1 MKQFSELVIKIL
13 AAYFILGNLGNASP
27 LLFVPE
33 FWTSKEFVP
42 TVPFVAMLV
51 APIVIGIFLW
61 ILAPNIAQ
69 KLSSPC
75 EGEAAISE
83 HGLVIA
89 GTFLIGVYWALR
101 SIGIVIGEISNNG
114 SIDYGNIAVFL
125 ISLVL
130 ILGGNL
136 LRLSI
141 VGYEL
146 RVVAFN

>member
-1 MKQFSELVIKIL
+1 MKQFSELAIKIL

-33 FWTSKEFVP
+33 FWESKELVP
-42 TVPFVAMLV
+42 TVPFIAMLA

-69 KLSSPC
+69 KIISSY
-75 EGEAAISE
+75 EGETAISE
-83 HGLVIA
+83 HGLIIA

-101 SIGIVIGEISNNG
+101 SIGIVIGEISTNG

-130 ILGGNL
+130 ILGGKFITSFYRW
-136 LRLSI
+136 LRTAGSG
-141 VGYEL
+141 V
-146 RVVAFN
+146 